1 MLFRSVLNVRQ
12 GQSQERQAV
21 VDHQVQAL
29 AVVHHTAAILVE
41 AVLEVEIVLDN
52 EQLPSPASS
61 NVLVY
66 SANGDGGNSYTI
78 SDLAGNSILMV
89 FTGGILRNSSDY
101 TFTQGTGTIVFIGE
115 IDADVTIQILYSE
128 N

>member
-1 MLFRSVLNVRQ
+1 MLFRS
-12 GQSQERQAV
+12 
-21 VDHQVQAL
+21 
-29 AVVHHTAAILVE
+29 
-41 AVLEVEIVLDN
+41 
-52 EQLPSPASS
+52 
-61 NVLVY
+61 
-66 SANGDGGNSYTI
+66 NGDGGNSYTI